1 MNWLAHLRLS
11 PDEPQVRLG
20 ALLGDFARA
29 DDVER
34 LPPRVRDGVLHH
46 RALDRFTDAHPV
58 FRRSRAR
65 LSAPVRRFVGV
76 LVDVFYDHFLARDW
90 HRFGDGGPLRAFTA
104 AQYALL
110 DRHRA
115 LLPAALRSV
124 APAMQ
129 REDWLASY
137 AELAGIDLVLARM
150 SQRLRRENPLASGGG
165 ELRAHY
171 AELEGDFAE
180 FFADA
185 ERFAGPC
192 ARIT

>member
-1 MNWLAHLRLS
+1 VNWLAHLRLS

-29 DDVER
+29 DEVER
-34 LPPRVRDGVLHH
+34 LPPRVRDGVLQH

-65 LSAPVRRFVGV
+65 IAAPLRRFAGV
-76 LVDVFYDHFLARDW
+76 LIDVFYDHFLARDW
-90 HRFGDGGPLRAFTA
+90 QRFGDGRPLRAFTA

-110 DRHRA
+110 AEHRA
-115 LLPAALRSV
+115 LLPAVLRDV

-129 REDWLASY
+129 SEDWLASY
-137 AELAGIDLVLARM
+137 AELAGIDLVLLRM
-150 SQRLRRENPLASGGG
+150 SRRLRRDNPLASGGA

-171 AELEGDFAE
+171 AELEGDFAA
-180 FFADA
+180 FFAEA
-185 ERFAGPC
+185 ERFA
-192 ARIT
+192 AAVAT

>member
-1 MNWLAHLRLS
+1 VNWLAHLRLS
-11 PDEPQVRLG
+11 PDEPQLRLG

-29 DDVER
+29 DEVER

-65 LSAPVRRFVGV
+65 LPAPVRRFAGV
-76 LVDVFYDHFLARDW
+76 LVDIFYDHFLARDW
-90 HRFGDGGPLRAFTA
+90 HRFGDGRPLRAFTA

-110 DRHRA
+110 DEHRA
-115 LLPAALRSV
+115 LLPASLRDI
-124 APAMQ
+124 APALQ

-137 AELAGIDLVLARM
+137 AELAGIDLVLTRM
-150 SQRLRRENPLASGGG
+150 SQRLRRANPLASGGG

-171 AELEGDFAE
+171 SDLAGDFAA

-185 ERFAGPC
+185 EPFAAAVAC
-192 ARIT
+192 